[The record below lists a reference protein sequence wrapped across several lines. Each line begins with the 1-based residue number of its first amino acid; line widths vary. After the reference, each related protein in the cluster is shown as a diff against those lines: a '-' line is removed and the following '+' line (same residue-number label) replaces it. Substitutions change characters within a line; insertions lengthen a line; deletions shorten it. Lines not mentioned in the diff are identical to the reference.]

1 MKKALGK
8 KALDKEAT
16 FWNDIKKAIAANT
29 VKVCHK

>member
-16 FWNDIKKAIAANT
+16 FWNDIKKALAENT
-29 VKVCHK
+29 VKACHK